1 MRRRAVQEHR
11 GLGSL
16 PLVSSVAWGRAS
28 SLSLPQFPPRPS
40 GGVNAA
46 EFTELA
52 GRLSSVV
59 YVECSGPGV

>member
-16 PLVSSVAWGRAS
+16 LLVSSVPWGRAS
-28 SLSLPQFPPRPS
+28 SLSLPQFPPWPS
-40 GGVNAA
+40 GGVSA

-52 GRLSSVV
+52 GQLSFVV
-59 YVECSGPGV
+59 YVACSGPGI